1 MGLVWYIC
9 DQSPRTEPVIG
20 LSLSPARWNPVVVGF
35 SYVLVDITAKFLRTI
50 SSGTSVE
57 LAFIDQK
64 GRWIAVLQFAF
75 GKVISAKASI
85 LWNIFGRVLAE
96 RDFIRHGSEIISR
109 TPEPVLNCWVAFDG
123 LVLSKV
129 GNWVVSLQ
137 NCTVAVNVQPGFRN
151 GLDALFG

>member
-1 MGLVWYIC
+1 V
-9 DQSPRTEPVIG
+9 
-20 LSLSPARWNPVVVGF
+20 
-35 SYVLVDITAKFLRTI
+35 KFFRSI
-50 SSGTSVE
+50 DAGTNIE
-57 LAFIDQK
+57 LAFIDKK
-64 GRWIAVLQFAF
+64 GRWITVLQFTIAH
-75 GKVISAKASI
+75 VISAEASI

-137 NCTVAVNVQPGFRN
+137 NYTVAVNVHA
-151 GLDALFG
+151 GLRSGLGALFG